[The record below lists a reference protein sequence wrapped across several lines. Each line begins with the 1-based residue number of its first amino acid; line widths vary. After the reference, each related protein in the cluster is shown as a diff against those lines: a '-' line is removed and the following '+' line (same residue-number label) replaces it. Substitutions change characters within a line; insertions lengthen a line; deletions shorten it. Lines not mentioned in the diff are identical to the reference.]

1 MPEEVARDLSVT
13 ATHKIQTMLEE
24 EDEAEEKEE
33 Y

>member
-13 ATHKIQTMLEE
+13 ATYKMQTMLEE
-24 EDEAEEKEE
+24 EDEEEENEE

>member
-13 ATHKIQTMLEE
+13 ATYKMLQE
-24 EDEAEEKEE
+24 EDEEEENEE